1 MSAFRTT
8 LAPKRRS
15 PVYIVQRLALYLCVI
30 AVSLAFIFP
39 LYWMIFQSMIPGN
52 EAFRFPP
59 YLFPSNLRFDAYVK
73 VVQEHPILLWM
84 RNSLIVSLGTT
95 VLTLAMGITG
105 AYALSKRGWRGRSGL
120 GFGLLVTQMVP
131 SALLVIPIFI
141 IFRNFGLLNS
151 QAGLIIAHSALTVPI
166 AIWVLK
172 GFFENIPNE
181 IHDAAV
187 VDGCTELGV
196 LARIVIPM
204 SAPALVAVSVI
215 AFFTSWDEYVF
226 SSLFVQ
232 SQTLRVFSVGI
243 STFIGELTTP
253 IDLIFAAATLFVIPP
268 LVFYGLIERYLI
280 SGFSAGAVKG

>member
-1 MSAFRTT
+1 MSLFPLSLSPR
-8 LAPKRRS
+8 LRS
-15 PVYIVQRLALYLCVI
+15 PRFMAKRLALYLLVI
-30 AVSLAFIFP
+30 AVSLVFVFP
-39 LYWMIFQSMIPGN
+39 LYWMVFSSMLPPK

-59 YLFPSNLRFDAYVK
+59 YFVPSFLRFDAYLQVI
-73 VVQEHPILLWM
+73 QEHPILLWL
-84 RNSLIVSLGTT
+84 RNSLVVSLGTT
-95 VLTLAMGITG
+95 LFTLSMSITG

-131 SALLVIPIFI
+131 AALLVIPIFI
-141 IFRNFGLLNS
+141 IFKNVGLLNS
-151 QAGLIIAHSALTVPI
+151 QLGLIIAHSALTVPI

-172 GFFENIPNE
+172 GFFENIPSE
-181 IHDAAV
+181 LHDAAV

-196 LARIVIPM
+196 LLRIVIPM

-226 SSLFVQ
+226 SSVFIQ

-253 IDLIFAAATLFVIPP
+253 IDLIFAGATQFVIPP
-268 LVFYGLIERYLI
+268 LVFYSLIERYLI
-280 SGFSAGAVKG
+280 AGFSAGAVKG